1 VFYTEYM
8 RTPDARQ
15 AVIDRYVQMVMDYVI
30 YGKVPAGANPQIFQ
44 QSLILQVADGVRG
57 AIHYE
62 LLNTSPNYALAAA
75 RNQAQ
80 QNQMMMQQQAALPPA
95 TQGGSTNIAEG
106 GVEPEGYQPNLAYQ
120 AGIRRPGIGMAETL
134 QGQVGGRVG
143 GEGLSVPA
151 GAPA

>member
-1 VFYTEYM
+1 
-8 RTPDARQ
+8 
-15 AVIDRYVQMVMDYVI
+15 
-30 YGKVPAGANPQIFQ
+30 
-44 QSLILQVADGVRG
+44 
-57 AIHYE
+57 
-62 LLNTSPNYALAAA
+62 LASA